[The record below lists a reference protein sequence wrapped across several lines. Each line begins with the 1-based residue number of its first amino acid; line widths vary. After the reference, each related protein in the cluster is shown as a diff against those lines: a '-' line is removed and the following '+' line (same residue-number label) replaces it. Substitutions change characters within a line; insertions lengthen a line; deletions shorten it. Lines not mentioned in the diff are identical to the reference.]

1 MKKKI
6 VDYVPLNVAGGRFAI
21 EADAL
26 YTAMAVEAVIARKD
40 NEIQGLHAEI
50 AQLKVNV
57 GVSGFSASLRD
68 SAEDRIKAR
77 DAEIDDLEIQV
88 SRLEAEI
95 LKAKPLS
102 EYEVVSIDEH
112 VEAGIIKCRRYIADG
127 NGGAIFLMDGGE
139 VVADISN
146 IRSIIKLPSE

>member
-1 MKKKI
+1 
-6 VDYVPLNVAGGRFAI
+6 
-21 EADAL
+21 
-26 YTAMAVEAVIARKD
+26 VIARKD
-40 NEIQGLHAEI
+40 NEIKDLERESIGLH
-50 AQLKVNV
+50 
-57 GVSGFSASLRD
+57 
-68 SAEDRIKAR
+68 
-77 DAEIDDLEIQV
+77 AEIDDLEIQV